1 MGQITALT
9 VGAAGLTAVKVLQL
23 GADPLTDGAEGLDI
37 GALGDETAEALG
49 DSGEDEPATNC
60 VGGESFT
67 AGTKVLLASGAAV
80 PIASLAPGAKVLATN
95 VKTGKTSAET
105 VRAVMV
111 KQDTDRYNL
120 TIEVEHRPAVID
132 TTRNHLF
139 YDLTRRQWMKASQLG
154 HGDRLRGAHG
164 ESSVVVDGYAPNSHD
179 GWMWDLSVPG
189 GGDHDFYV
197 DTIAAAVLVH
207 NCPMPGGGSA
217 KVSEVFKTKLGS
229 IMRAPLPSG
238 SPSWSDIGDITMD
251 EVRAAAR
258 ANQPGFKTILKL
270 LTDSRFNR

>member
-1 MGQITALT
+1 MDPLRHAEQSNDDNGRATKPLPNLSPSGTGPVSRGQHHLSQQIAN
-9 VGAAGLTAVKVLQL
+9 
-23 GADPLTDGAEGLDI
+23 LTDGAEGLDI

-49 DSGEDEPATNC
+49 DPGEDEPVTSC
-60 VGGESFT
+60 GESFT

-120 TIEVEHRPAVID
+120 TIEVEHRPAIID

-164 ESSVVVDGYAPNSHD
+164 ESSVVVGGYARGAMTGGCGTCQFREVATTTSIST
-179 GWMWDLSVPG
+179 LS
-189 GGDHDFYV
+189 
-197 DTIAAAVLVH
+197 
-207 NCPMPGGGSA
+207 
-217 KVSEVFKTKLGS
+217 
-229 IMRAPLPSG
+229 PLPS
-238 SPSWSDIGDITMD
+238 SSTTARPNIIPSGTWCGNAWPHLST
-251 EVRAAAR
+251 R
-258 ANQPGFKTILKL
+258 
-270 LTDSRFNR
+270 